1 MTQDTDKCPNRQL
14 YTDIS
19 AWITD
24 AKILSVFART
34 GHHGQYEGHKG
45 RFGSLWRH
53 LSSQQPV
60 CSSNVQLT
68 PMMGVGNVGIQPTSD
83 SFDIRR

>member
-1 MTQDTDKCPNRQL
+1 MTQDVDTCPNRQL

-34 GHHGQYEGHKG
+34 GHRGHYEGHKG
-45 RFGSLWRH
+45 
-53 LSSQQPV
+53 
-60 CSSNVQLT
+60 
-68 PMMGVGNVGIQPTSD
+68 
-83 SFDIRR
+83 SF